1 MKYYDIFISYRRS
14 SYETANLIATRLK
27 AAGYS
32 VFFDMETLRSGKFNE
47 QLFDVIDNCKDFILV
62 LPPEALDRCVN
73 EDDWIRLEVCRAMDG
88 KKNIVPVMLNGF
100 TWPDPMPRGMES
112 LSDYQALT
120 ATSTEYFDMAMERL
134 QKRYILSRRR
144 IPLFKLLKYAS
155 ALVLVLLAIVAILWG
170 VFGILSRD
178 VCHKYA
184 TLLAKDAGCVYSIV
198 DENYSLAKDWEEF
211 DNIVSFESDKIRIA
225 EMQQNMLDRIDLVQE
240 NLQFVWIAD
249 SVELEISPYHNFLL
263 SLHKINAE
271 EIAVSPVMATFYYTD
286 YLQQLDIIRNA
297 VVEPTAMNR
306 SYVTMLFEVFE
317 HSANSYYASVL
328 SELSLF
334 PSKSLA
340 TFNSLSPDWI
350 HFPVHLYKIGEDYEY
365 YENIVNTENRLA
377 EEAMSRHKSILERQ
391 SAAIDDLDRRS
402 EEFARQMEDDF
413 ADIQGQLDQTAEMMQ
428 QAAELQEL
436 ELQFAELYETMKG
449 NCTFEAEDDQW
460 NKWGKIVHWGSFLS
474 MLADSCKEQDAMG
487 VPGLSSVTPEK
498 AYADMNILLE
508 LFQAYHPDS
517 KDYVASAKHFYK
529 EVSAGVRPYAG
540 IIIFAFQNDQPHP
553 LFKKGD
559 IVIAYNGKPIINYD
573 DLKSAYQ
580 ADKNATITF
589 IRLQDDCFVEYQ
601 KPISD
606 VDIVGFVGLTE

>member
-1 MKYYDIFISYRRS
+1 MKHYDIFISYRRS

-47 QLFDVIDNCKDFILV
+47 QLYDVIDNCQDFVVV
-62 LPPEALDRCVN
+62 LPPDALDRCVN
-73 EDDWIRLEVCRAMDG
+73 EDDWVRLEVCRAMAG
-88 KKNIVPVMLNGF
+88 TKNIVPVMLNGF
-100 TWPDPMPRGMES
+100 TWPDPMPSGMED
-112 LSDYQALT
+112 LADYQALT

-134 QKRYILSRRR
+134 QKRYLLSRRR
-144 IPLFKLLKYAS
+144 IPVLKLLKYAGVV
-155 ALVLVLLAIVAILWG
+155 VLVLLAVLAILWG

-178 VCHKYA
+178 VCQKYA
-184 TLLAKDAGCVYSIV
+184 TLLTKDIGCVYSIV
-198 DENYSLAKDWEEF
+198 DENHSLEKDWEEF

-249 SVELEISPYHNFLL
+249 SVELEISPYHSFLL
-263 SLHKINAE
+263 SLYKINAE
-271 EIAVSPVMATFYYTD
+271 EIAVSPLMATMYYAD
-286 YLQQLDIIRNA
+286 YLQQLDAIRNA
-297 VVEPTAMNR
+297 VVDPTAMNR
-306 SYVTMLFEVFE
+306 RFVTMLFEVFE

-328 SELSLF
+328 AELSLF

-340 TFNSLSPDWI
+340 TFNSLSHDWI
-350 HFPVHLYKIGEDYEY
+350 HFPVHLYKVGEDYEY

-377 EEAMSRHKSILERQ
+377 EEAVSRYKSVLEQR

-402 EEFARQMEDDF
+402 EEFARQMEDGL
-413 ADIQGQLDQTAEMMQ
+413 ADIQRQLDQSAEMMQ

-436 ELQFAELYETMKG
+436 ERQFAELYETMKE

-460 NKWGKIVHWGSFLS
+460 NKWGKIVHWGGFLS
-474 MLADSCKEQDAMG
+474 MLADSRKEQEAMG

-508 LFQAYHPDS
+508 LFQAYYPDS
-517 KDYVASAKHFYK
+517 KEYVASAKHFYK

-540 IIIFAFQNDQPHP
+540 NIIFAFQNDQPHP
-553 LFKKGD
+553 FFEEGD
-559 IVIAYNGKPIINYD
+559 IVIAYNGKPVVNYD
-573 DLKSAYQ
+573 DLKTAYQ
-580 ADKNATITF
+580 ADKNATVTF
-589 IRLQDDCFVEYQ
+589 IRLQDDRFVEYQ